1 MLELQL
7 ITYDS
12 EEYYESLELRNKIMR
27 KPLGFDLRDEDLSY
41 EKDAIMVCA
50 YDNHTMIGVGV
61 MTHDNEMYKV
71 ECLCVDF
78 ELQKTGVGSKLLV
91 YLEDYAKSHGGTSM
105 SLEAR
110 VTAEKFYMKHHYVG
124 SGDTY
129 LHDHA
134 PVPHIAM
141 KKQLVL

>member
-1 MLELQL
+1 MLVLQL
-7 ITYDS
+7 ITYNS
-12 EEYYESLELRNKIMR
+12 KEYNESLELRNKIMR
-27 KPLGFDLRDEDLSY
+27 EPLGFNLFDEDLGY

-61 MTHDNEMYKV
+61 MTHDNDLYKV

-78 ELQKTGVGSKLLV
+78 DLQKTGVGSKILA
-91 YLEDYAKSHGGTSM
+91 YLEEYAKSHGGKEM

-110 VTAEKFYMKHHYVG
+110 VTAEKFYIKHHYIG

-141 KKQLVL
+141 KKKLV